1 MSRLY
6 GVPPKDFLQESTL
19 DKEQKQ
25 AVLAAVQE
33 VVEDNGTRRSALLR
47 WMVDNHDEFFEM
59 VSQKR
64 PNWKRLAEVFTNL
77 GLSEDGKPLAPQTVR
92 HYWWRVRCMKQG
104 VKPKRRRASKA
115 SVSSDA
121 PPVVRVHSQTPSETR
136 PAPSPAPMSAVSPVA
151 SDPVSTAPKGGPESE
166 KAQKAFELML
176 AEMNKRSGL

>member
-77 GLSEDGKPLAPQTVR
+77 GLSEDDKPLAPQTVR

-115 SVSSDA
+115 KPSVPPGV
-121 PPVVRVHSQTPSETR
+121 PPVVRVHAPASPRPTPPPTL
-136 PAPSPAPMSAVSPVA
+136 PAPVIPVPAES
-151 SDPVSTAPKGGPESE
+151 SDALSEDAEQKARAE
-166 KAQKAFELML
+166 KAHALCL
-176 AEMNKRSGL
+176 AEMDKRSGR